1 MRGNKTSLPL
11 FSLLAA
17 ASIVLSGCNG
27 GGAAQDQREERDP
40 LVKRAQARKQA
51 HDIDGAIELFNKAL
65 DRKPGMARAH
75 LELGLVYDQD
85 KEDYV
90 RAIYH
95 YERYL
100 ELRPEAEK
108 REIVEQLIQHA
119 KMSFAA
125 SLPDKPSEAVRE
137 IAMLQQEISVLRDRL
152 AEIQGAQQQA
162 GKAAD
167 AAKSAKPATGTTQP
181 AAVQPVEAGM
191 VALQPAPPQAAVETY
206 TVVAGDTLSRIAGKV
221 YNDPSKWE
229 TIFKANRASLPSP
242 QSIKVGQT
250 LVIPK

>member
-1 MRGNKTSLPL
+1 MRGNKA
-11 FSLLAA
+11 LLSFLCLMAA
-17 ASIVLSGCNG
+17 ASLLLSGCG

-65 DRKPGMARAH
+65 ERKPGMARAH

-100 ELRPEAEK
+100 ELRPDAEK

-152 AEIQGAQQQA
+152 AEIQGTQQQA
-162 GKAAD
+162 AKAAD
-167 AAKSAKPATGTTQP
+167 AAKAAKPAAGPQP
-181 AAVQPVEAGM
+181 APAQPVEAGT

-250 LVIPK
+250 LVIPKS